1 MIDEVLKDIREAEA
15 KAEQIAQDAYA
26 EGKQI
31 VLQAELDAQKQKKA
45 TLLECKDDQRNALAA
60 AEKRANIKREE
71 ILKKGQKVADKLIED
86 KNSDIE
92 EQADKLVE
100 VLIAKYCGTQEN

>member
-31 VLQAELDAQKQKKA
+31 VLQAELDAQKQKKPLCSNVKTTNA
-45 TLLECKDDQRNALAA
+45 TLSPPRKNAQISNVRKSS
-60 AEKRANIKREE
+60 KRSKS
-71 ILKKGQKVADKLIED
+71 G
-86 KNSDIE
+86 
-92 EQADKLVE
+92 
-100 VLIAKYCGTQEN
+100 G

>member
-1 MIDEVLKDIREAEA
+1 MIDDVLKDIREAEA
-15 KAEQIAQDAYA
+15 EAEQIQQDAYA

-31 VLQAELDAQKQKKA
+31 ILQAELDAQKQKKA
-45 TLLECKDDQRNALAA
+45 TLSECKDDQRAALAS
-60 AEKRANIKREE
+60 AEKRANVKREE
-71 ILKKGQKVADKLIED
+71 ILKKGQKAAQKLIED

-100 VLIAKYCGTQEN
+100 VLIAKYVCEQ

>member
-45 TLLECKDDQRNALAA
+45 TLL
-60 AEKRANIKREE
+60 
-71 ILKKGQKVADKLIED
+71 
-86 KNSDIE
+86 
-92 EQADKLVE
+92 
-100 VLIAKYCGTQEN
+100 